1 MHIVDLGTVHQR
13 FLIVLSP
20 GDEVIA
26 SLERFV
32 DEHNVQSAS
41 VNAIGALSRARLG
54 FFDLSSRSYR
64 EISVDEQVEALSI
77 LGNAARFEGRPR
89 LHLHAV
95 LSYPDGSCVGGHL
108 IEAHVDP
115 TLEVI
120 LDVTSTTVDRETD
133 ARTGLQLIAP
143 PTNR

>member
-1 MHIVDLGTVHQR
+1 MTRRKLLVR
-13 FLIVLSP
+13 FLQAFGAGVAGVIGIPALLHVMSP
-20 GDEVIA
+20 VVRRDDDALWRAVGSIADFPPGEV
-26 SLERFV
+26 R
-32 DEHNVQSAS
+32 
-41 VNAIGALSRARLG
+41 RA
-54 FFDLSSRSYR
+54 Y
-64 EISVDEQVEALSI
+64 VEV
-77 LGNAARFEGRPR
+77 PR

-120 LDVTSTTVDRETD
+120 VDVTAATVVREID

-143 PTNR
+143 PG

>member
-1 MHIVDLGTVHQR
+1 MHVVDLGTVHQR

-54 FFDLSSRSYR
+54 FFDLSTRSYR
-64 EISVDEQVEALSI
+64 EIDVDEQVEALSI
-77 LGNAARFEGRPR
+77 LGNAARFEGGPR

-120 LDVTSTTVDRETD
+120 LDVTSTIVDREID

-143 PTNR
+143 PG

>member
-143 PTNR
+143 PANR